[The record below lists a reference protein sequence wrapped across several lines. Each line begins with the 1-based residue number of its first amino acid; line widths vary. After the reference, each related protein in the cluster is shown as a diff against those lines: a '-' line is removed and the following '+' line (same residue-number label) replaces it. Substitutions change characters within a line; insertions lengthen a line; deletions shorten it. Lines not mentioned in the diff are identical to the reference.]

1 MSRKSK
7 KVRVKLIANPG
18 SGTVAGRGQLLEQV
32 TRSLKEHGLKVDVAV
47 AKPHEAALP
56 IARRAM
62 KEGYKIIIAMG
73 GDDTVEAIIRGIAGS
88 KARLGI
94 IPAGT
99 ANDLAKSLGIPED
112 PLEACALIADG
123 HFRKLDLG
131 QVRVGN
137 GKKLPFFE
145 LVTVGIGA
153 AVYEDALHASK
164 GRLSSLKGAIETVLA
179 HETKPKITVVM
190 DDDSSVTI
198 DTMVA
203 IVANVP
209 LVGPNMLVAPDAS
222 LDDGLFDISLYPE
235 FSKSETLAYFTQV
248 ANEGHT
254 DDGTIQRYR
263 ARKIKIKT
271 SPKLEVL
278 ADGILLGKGTV
289 RIKVLP
295 GALQVIAP
303 EVGSGA
309 EKPPQATG
317 ADLPAPVAPAVTN
330 KEAEKNGS
338 RPLPEPTPKTD

>member
-1 MSRKSK
+1 MSK
-7 KVRVKLIANPG
+7 KNKKVYAKLIANPG
-18 SGTVAGRGQLLEQV
+18 SGNVSGRGQLLEQV
-32 TRSLKEHGLKVDVAV
+32 TRCLKEQGVKVDVAV

-56 IARRAM
+56 IARRAV

-131 QVRVGN
+131 QVRVGQ
-137 GKKLPFFE
+137 GKKMPFFE
-145 LVTVGIGA
+145 LVTVGIAA

-164 GRLSSLKGAIETVLA
+164 GRLSSLMGAIQTVLA
-179 HETKPKITVVM
+179 HETKPKITMVM
-190 DDDSSVTI
+190 DDDSNVTV
-198 DTMVA
+198 DTMLA
-203 IVANVP
+203 IVSNVP
-209 LVGPNMLVAPDAS
+209 LIGPNMLVAPDAS
-222 LDDGLFDISLYPE
+222 LDDGLFDISVYPD
-235 FSKSETLAYFTQV
+235 FSKSEALAYFTKV
-248 ANEGHT
+248 TNEGHT
-254 DDGTIQRYR
+254 DDGKIQRYR
-263 ARKIKIKT
+263 ASKVKINT

-295 GALQVIAP
+295 GALRVIAP
-303 EVGSGA
+303 EAGSGM

-317 ADLPAPVAPAVTN
+317 ADLPTPVAPAVTN
-330 KEAEKNGS
+330 KESEKNGS
-338 RPLPEPTPKTD
+338 QPTPELTAKN